1 MQTKCIFVRL
11 GQDHEFGGIH
21 THLPALVPCPRVW
34 RGSGEARMKSTGCER
49 PLCPSDVGR
58 LCSRSLFRINLS
70 FISIGLAPFSYVD
83 RVDCKGLFIAMYHTN
98 WKSDAQRY
106 HKVSVTH
113 SNNMPTIYGSSV
125 NGPQP
130 TRRFSSQREVSPVPN
145 AMQIENQRVCKT
157 PCKKW
162 RRKKAAFDRSNRDRF
177 LKVDQRLFFPARVS
191 DCEVVFAV
199 RSLAGYL
206 HLISWIDFLINYRA
220 GYLRLFE
227 TGRFLEHLGYI
238 CHFVDFLFFF
248 RFVKVMATLDVFC
261 IIFFLSSLQPD
272 VLGYGI
278 LPASVVLAKRKSL
291 FKRCVESSFSLSI

>member
-1 MQTKCIFVRL
+1 
-11 GQDHEFGGIH
+11 
-21 THLPALVPCPRVW
+21 
-34 RGSGEARMKSTGCER
+34 
-49 PLCPSDVGR
+49 
-58 LCSRSLFRINLS
+58 
-70 FISIGLAPFSYVD
+70 
-83 RVDCKGLFIAMYHTN
+83 
-98 WKSDAQRY
+98 
-106 HKVSVTH
+106 
-113 SNNMPTIYGSSV
+113 MPTIYGSSV